1 MHSANFNLN
10 KTDMKKILKLA
21 AMFAA
26 ALAICV
32 ACTEK
37 VEDDAPL
44 SIDGKQWCFES
55 EWMEVAPAVLD
66 LGATEAGVL
75 KYGIKEGDAY
85 VANAYF
91 DAAYTIEPIDETSGV
106 IKYTILNGR
115 MGFEI
120 AYKNLT
126 KTSVVLDGDDMYGI
140 GKDITAT
147 VATQPITIVAE

>member
-1 MHSANFNLN
+1 
-10 KTDMKKILKLA
+10 MKKMMKLA

-26 ALAICV
+26 ALVICV

-37 VEDDAPL
+37 VEDEGPL
-44 SIDGKQWCFES
+44 TIDGKQWCFAS
-55 EWMEVAPAVLD
+55 DWMEPAPAVLD

-85 VANAYF
+85 VANPYF

-106 IKYTILNGR
+106 IKYTILNGK

-120 AYKNLT
+120 SYKNLT
-126 KTSVVLDGDDMYGI
+126 KNSVVISGGEMYGI
-140 GKDITAT
+140 ADDVTAT
-147 VATQPITIVAE
+147 LATSPITIVAE